1 MLIGYDYD
9 IGKRFPDILP
19 TTKRPYRYHFVDG
32 YYKSDSI
39 ANGKGIN
46 RGRTFKKFYD
56 ELCQHIFDHN
66 LNMVEDKN
74 IGKFP
79 IFYSERSNAAS
90 LAIALSFLTPYV
102 ISEYNVNCKDMPLRE
117 NEEEERIKIHRNIDF
132 WCCIDNKDITD
143 VWIESKRLVLN
154 VGRRSV
160 GKWKFSDNQQKKIK
174 DAIEQIKDIEIFRQT
189 GKIDSFDNYKLA
201 LFSVNAYCKRSEC
214 VDDLSKLDNIPNEI
228 AKLLD
233 KNVREILGAESNFG
247 ILVSALD
254 LRPSINEYE
263 DKRDIY
269 HHYSGEYM
277 PFILLCGVVVV

>member
-9 IGKRFPDILP
+9 ISKRFDNLP
-19 TTKRPYRYHFVDG
+19 TTKCPYRYHFIDKH
-32 YYKSDSI
+32 YKSDSI
-39 ANGKGIN
+39 AKKIENKKG
-46 RGRTFKKFYD
+46 RVFKSFYD

-66 LNMVEDKN
+66 LNMVENVK
-74 IGKFP
+74 KFP

-90 LAIALSFLTPYV
+90 LAIALSCLTPYV
-102 ISEYNVNCKDMPLRE
+102 ISEFNVNCKDTPLRE
-117 NEEEERIKIHRNIDF
+117 EEDERRKNRRSIDF
-132 WCCIDNKDITD
+132 WCCIDNKNITD

-154 VGRRSV
+154 VGKRSV